1 MGYGISIGILVG
13 IIITVF
19 YDRILSPIIDLKY
32 EHYRYK
38 ITTECTEEKLKADQA
53 TVEFIRKYPE
63 YNQNQEEEENNSN
76 VIGFDINSIREDYDD
91 DYEDEDD
98 DE

>member
-13 IIITVF
+13 IIITIF
-19 YDRILSPIIDLKY
+19 YDRVLSPIIDLKY

-38 ITTECTEEKLKADQA
+38 ISTKCTEEKLDADSL
-53 TVEFIRKYPE
+53 VFEFNRIYPE
-63 YNQNQEEEENNSN
+63 AKEKILDEDTCGNAIGFHMDNEEKYDDFEEE
-76 VIGFDINSIREDYDD
+76 
-91 DYEDEDD
+91 D

>member
-1 MGYGISIGILVG
+1 MGYGISIGVLIG

-38 ITTECTEEKLKADQA
+38 ITVGCTEEKLNADKLMA
-53 TVEFIRKYPE
+53 EFVRKYPE
-63 YNQNQEEEENNSN
+63 YNQNQEETNSN
-76 VIGFDINSIREDYDD
+76 LIGFHMDSIEDKE
-91 DYEDEDD
+91 YEDEDD
-98 DE
+98 E